1 MPSKSRRLLS
11 RDDIGFAACS
21 TGAKD
26 CDQVVGDIRAE
37 PESENEHY
45 VRLVHPP
52 NKHTLLPDDTK
63 PSGILRVKENAT
75 R

>member
-1 MPSKSRRLLS
+1 LLS
-11 RDDIGFAACS
+11 RDDLVFAACS
-21 TGAKD
+21 TGAKR
-26 CDQVVGDIRAE
+26 CDQVVSDIRAE

-52 NKHTLLPDDTK
+52 NKHTLLPHDTK
-63 PSGILRVKENAT
+63 PNGFLRVKENAA